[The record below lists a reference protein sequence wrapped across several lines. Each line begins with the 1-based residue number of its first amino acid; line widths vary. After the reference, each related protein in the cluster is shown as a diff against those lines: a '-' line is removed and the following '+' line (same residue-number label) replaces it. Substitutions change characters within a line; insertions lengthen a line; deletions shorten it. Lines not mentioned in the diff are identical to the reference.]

1 MITINEIISIKDWE
15 SVNRIPN
22 YLLLITKESCEDC
35 REVENYLEK
44 NNNKVE
50 HLIVNKIN
58 LDNPRSKELI
68 DKLEW
73 IKIEVDFVPF
83 WTLIIESKRIKSV
96 RGNVKI
102 VKEII

>member
-1 MITINEIISIKDWE
+1 MNEIISIYDWE
-15 SVNRIPN
+15 NINRKSD
-22 YLLLITKESCEDC
+22 YLLLITKESCDDC
-35 REVENYLEK
+35 KEVEEYLEK

-58 LDNPRSKELI
+58 LENPRSKELI

-96 RGNVKI
+96 IGNVKI

>member
-1 MITINEIISIKDWE
+1 MATFPKPYFFCKYLAATATLFIT
-15 SVNRIPN
+15 V
-22 YLLLITKESCEDC
+22 
-35 REVENYLEK
+35 
-44 NNNKVE
+44 NNNTVK